1 MRLGYGEEPAE
12 PQETGPFW
20 GWRAWVAKPRSFLA
34 SMGVVIAAGL
44 VVGYVLAALVFFPSQ
59 GSPVVMTEVPQ
70 LVGRDGRAAS
80 RSLERLGLT
89 YLEGAAIHHPE
100 VLPGS
105 VVAQDPLAG
114 QMVQPGATVRVT
126 LSLGRKQRPVPDVLG
141 LSQHQAET
149 ALQRAGFR
157 TELALVDAEADV
169 GEVVATEPEPG
180 TPLRL
185 PSTVRL
191 LVSAGPP
198 RVLVPDVV
206 TRSLPEAR
214 AVLERLGL
222 QLGVV
227 VRDSTSLA
235 APGTVIAQS
244 PDPGVVVD
252 RATGIV
258 VTVAIAPPPLEPPD
272 RSGRM
277 EETADDRSPG

>member
-1 MRLGYGEEPAE
+1 MRPGYGEEPAE
-12 PQETGPFW
+12 PQEAGPLS
-20 GWRAWVAKPRSFLA
+20 GWRARLSKPRSFLA
-34 SMGVVIAAGL
+34 STGVVITAGL
-44 VVGYVLAALVFFPSQ
+44 VVGYVLAALVLFPAQ
-59 GSPVVMTEVPQ
+59 GSLVVMTEVPQ
-70 LVGRDGRAAS
+70 LVGREGAAAS

-89 YLEGAAIHHPE
+89 YLEGAPIHHPE
-100 VLPGS
+100 VRMES

-114 QMVQPGATVRVT
+114 QMVEPGSTVRVT
-126 LSLGRKQRPVPDVLG
+126 LSLGPKERPVPDVLG
-141 LSQHQAET
+141 LSRNQAET

-157 TELALVDAEADV
+157 TQLALVDAEADV

-185 PSTVRL
+185 PSTIRM

-206 TRSLPEAR
+206 TRSLAETR

-258 VTVAIAPPPLEPPD
+258 VTVAVAPPPLEPPD
-272 RSGRM
+272 SSRQID
-277 EETADDRSPG
+277 ETDDD